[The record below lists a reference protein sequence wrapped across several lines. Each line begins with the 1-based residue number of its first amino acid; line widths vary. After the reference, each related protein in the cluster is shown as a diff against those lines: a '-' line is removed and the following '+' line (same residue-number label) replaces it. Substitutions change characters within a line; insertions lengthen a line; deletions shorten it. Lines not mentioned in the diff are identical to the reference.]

1 MKRGLFTADEEAGE
15 RGGFVNQ
22 YFDSEFTVGVKGDE
36 LFNKQKKY
44 FKRMWDVIGLVDL
57 VIITLSKLVNWT
69 LALYF
74 YCGTLLTA
82 QNGAGQR
89 KVNWKGI
96 SPLEADKST
105 IFHPTIDY

>member
-1 MKRGLFTADEEAGE
+1 MREGLFTADEEAGE

-44 FKRMWDVIGLVDL
+44 FKRMWDVIRLVDL

-69 LALYF
+69 LALS
-74 YCGTLLTA
+74 
-82 QNGAGQR
+82 QR
-89 KVNWKGI
+89 DFIFTVAFFLPHKTVQAKGKLIGKVF
-96 SPLEADKST
+96 PL
-105 IFHPTIDY
+105 